1 MLTEYLQG
9 IYVSDINTAFDKII
23 YQKYN
28 IDIVI
33 NCTIDF
39 GFLDINIKKIRIPLS
54 NDLNYHTDI
63 KLLNQN
69 LHAGTLSFE
78 MSYDKEKII
87 TNCGSIEK
95 RIGKKPEFLR
105 YSAAHSTII
114 LNNTNISELVEK
126 KSYKRIPQIIEYN
139 YFNHI
144 C

>member
-9 IYVSDINTAFDKII
+9 IYVSDINTAFDKTI

-39 GFLDINIKKIRIPLS
+39 GFLDLNIKKIRIPLS

-69 LHAGTLSFE
+69 LNKILSFISDNYIE
-78 MSYDKEKII
+78 HNILLCCYDGLTISPIIVGLFISKYGKIPI
-87 TNCGSIEK
+87 NQIK
-95 RIGKKPEFLR
+95 N
-105 YSAAHSTII
+105 I
-114 LNNTNISELVEK
+114 L
-126 KSYKRIPQIIEYN
+126 KSKNKDIIIELDLSI
-139 YFNHI
+139 FNI
-144 C
+144 

>member
-9 IYVSDINTAFDKII
+9 IYVSDINTAFDKTI

-39 GFLDINIKKIRIPLS
+39 GFLDLNIKKIRIPLS

-69 LHAGTLSFE
+69 LNKILSFINDNYIE
-78 MSYDKEKII
+78 HNILLCCYDGLTISPIIVGLFISKYGKIPI
-87 TNCGSIEK
+87 NQIK
-95 RIGKKPEFLR
+95 N
-105 YSAAHSTII
+105 I
-114 LNNTNISELVEK
+114 L
-126 KSYKRIPQIIEYN
+126 KSKNKDIIIELDLSI
-139 YFNHI
+139 FNI
-144 C
+144 

>member
-69 LHAGTLSFE
+69 LNKILSFINDNYIE
-78 MSYDKEKII
+78 HNILLCCYDGLTISPIIVGLFISKYGKIPI
-87 TNCGSIEK
+87 NQIK
-95 RIGKKPEFLR
+95 N
-105 YSAAHSTII
+105 I
-114 LNNTNISELVEK
+114 L
-126 KSYKRIPQIIEYN
+126 KSKNKDIIIELDLSI
-139 YFNHI
+139 FNI
-144 C
+144 

>member
-9 IYVSDINTAFDKII
+9 IYVSDINTAFDKTI

-39 GFLDINIKKIRIPLS
+39 GFLDLNVKKIRIPLS

-69 LHAGTLSFE
+69 LNKILSFINDN
-78 MSYDKEKII
+78 Y
-87 TNCGSIEK
+87 
-95 RIGKKPEFLR
+95 
-105 YSAAHSTII
+105 
-114 LNNTNISELVEK
+114 
-126 KSYKRIPQIIEYN
+126 IEYN
-139 YFNHI
+139 ILLCCYDGLTISPIIVGLFISKYGKIPINQIKNILKSKNKDIIIELDLSIFNL
-144 C
+144 

>member
-69 LHAGTLSFE
+69 LNKILSFINDN
-78 MSYDKEKII
+78 Y
-87 TNCGSIEK
+87 
-95 RIGKKPEFLR
+95 
-105 YSAAHSTII
+105 
-114 LNNTNISELVEK
+114 
-126 KSYKRIPQIIEYN
+126 IEYN
-139 YFNHI
+139 ILLCCYDGLTISPIIVGLFISKYGKIPINQIKNILKSKNKDIIIELDLSIFNI
-144 C
+144 

>member
-9 IYVSDINTAFDKII
+9 IYVSDINTAFDKTI

-39 GFLDINIKKIRIPLS
+39 GFLDLNIKKIRIPLS

-69 LHAGTLSFE
+69 LYKILSFINDN
-78 MSYDKEKII
+78 Y
-87 TNCGSIEK
+87 
-95 RIGKKPEFLR
+95 
-105 YSAAHSTII
+105 
-114 LNNTNISELVEK
+114 
-126 KSYKRIPQIIEYN
+126 IEYN
-139 YFNHI
+139 ILLCCYDGLTISPIIVGLFISKYGKIPINQIKNILKSKNKDIIIELDLSIFNL
-144 C
+144 

>member
-9 IYVSDINTAFDKII
+9 IYVSDINTAFDKTI

-39 GFLDINIKKIRIPLS
+39 GFLDLNVKKIRIPLS

-69 LHAGTLSFE
+69 LNKILSFINDNYIDHNILICC
-78 MSYDKEKII
+78 YDGLTTSPIIVGLFISKYGKIPI
-87 TNCGSIEK
+87 NQIK
-95 RIGKKPEFLR
+95 N
-105 YSAAHSTII
+105 I
-114 LNNTNISELVEK
+114 L
-126 KSYKRIPQIIEYN
+126 KSKNKDIIIELDLSI
-139 YFNHI
+139 FNL
-144 C
+144 

>member
-9 IYVSDINTAFDKII
+9 IYVSDINTAFDKTI

-39 GFLDINIKKIRIPLS
+39 GFLDLNIKKIRIPLS

-69 LHAGTLSFE
+69 LNKILSFINDNYIE
-78 MSYDKEKII
+78 HNILLCCYDGLTISPIIVGLFISKYGKIPI
-87 TNCGSIEK
+87 NQIK
-95 RIGKKPEFLR
+95 N
-105 YSAAHSTII
+105 I
-114 LNNTNISELVEK
+114 L
-126 KSYKRIPQIIEYN
+126 KSKNKDIIIELDLSI
-139 YFNHI
+139 FNL
-144 C
+144 

>member
-9 IYVSDINTAFDKII
+9 IYVSDINIAFDKTI

-39 GFLDINIKKIRIPLS
+39 GFLDLNIKKIRIPLS

-69 LHAGTLSFE
+69 LNKILSFINDNYIE
-78 MSYDKEKII
+78 HNILLCCHDGLTISPIIVGLFISKYGKIPI
-87 TNCGSIEK
+87 NQIK
-95 RIGKKPEFLR
+95 N
-105 YSAAHSTII
+105 I
-114 LNNTNISELVEK
+114 L
-126 KSYKRIPQIIEYN
+126 KSKNKDIIIELDLSI
-139 YFNHI
+139 FNL
-144 C
+144 

>member
-9 IYVSDINTAFDKII
+9 IYVSDINTAFDKTI

-39 GFLDINIKKIRIPLS
+39 GFLDLNIKKIRIPLS

-69 LHAGTLSFE
+69 LNKILSFINDNYIE
-78 MSYDKEKII
+78 HNILLCCYDGLTISPIIVGLFISKYGKIPI
-87 TNCGSIEK
+87 NQIK
-95 RIGKKPEFLR
+95 N
-105 YSAAHSTII
+105 I
-114 LNNTNISELVEK
+114 L
-126 KSYKRIPQIIEYN
+126 KSKNKDIIIELDLSI
-139 YFNHI
+139 FNLLL
-144 C
+144 

>member
-9 IYVSDINTAFDKII
+9 IYVSDINTAFDKTI

-69 LHAGTLSFE
+69 LNKILSFINDN
-78 MSYDKEKII
+78 Y
-87 TNCGSIEK
+87 
-95 RIGKKPEFLR
+95 
-105 YSAAHSTII
+105 
-114 LNNTNISELVEK
+114 
-126 KSYKRIPQIIEYN
+126 IEYN
-139 YFNHI
+139 ILLCCYDGLTISPIIVGLFISKYGKIPINQIKNILKSKNKNIIIELDLSIFNI
-144 C
+144 

>member
-9 IYVSDINTAFDKII
+9 IYVSDINTAFDKTI

-39 GFLDINIKKIRIPLS
+39 GFLDLNIKKIRIPLS

-69 LHAGTLSFE
+69 LNKILSFINDNYIE
-78 MSYDKEKII
+78 HNILLCCYDGLTISPLIVGLFISKYGKIPI
-87 TNCGSIEK
+87 NQIK
-95 RIGKKPEFLR
+95 N
-105 YSAAHSTII
+105 I
-114 LNNTNISELVEK
+114 L
-126 KSYKRIPQIIEYN
+126 KSKNKDIIIELDLSI
-139 YFNHI
+139 FNL
-144 C
+144 

>member
-9 IYVSDINTAFDKII
+9 IYVSDINTAFDKTI

-39 GFLDINIKKIRIPLS
+39 GFLDLNIKKIRIPLS

-69 LHAGTLSFE
+69 LNKILSFINDN
-78 MSYDKEKII
+78 Y
-87 TNCGSIEK
+87 
-95 RIGKKPEFLR
+95 
-105 YSAAHSTII
+105 
-114 LNNTNISELVEK
+114 
-126 KSYKRIPQIIEYN
+126 IEYN
-139 YFNHI
+139 ILLCCYDGLTISPIIVGLFISKYGKIPINQIKNILKSKNKDIIIELDLSIFNLLL
-144 C
+144 

>member
-9 IYVSDINTAFDKII
+9 IYVSDINTAFDKTI

-39 GFLDINIKKIRIPLS
+39 GFLDLNIKKIRIPLS

-69 LHAGTLSFE
+69 LYKILSFINDNYIE
-78 MSYDKEKII
+78 HNILLCCYDGLTISPIIVGLFISKYGKIPI
-87 TNCGSIEK
+87 NQIK
-95 RIGKKPEFLR
+95 N
-105 YSAAHSTII
+105 I
-114 LNNTNISELVEK
+114 L
-126 KSYKRIPQIIEYN
+126 KSKNKDIIIELDLSI
-139 YFNHI
+139 FNL
-144 C
+144 

>member
-9 IYVSDINTAFDKII
+9 IYVSDINTAFDKTI

-39 GFLDINIKKIRIPLS
+39 GFLDLNVKKIRIPLS

-69 LHAGTLSFE
+69 LNKILSFINDNYIE
-78 MSYDKEKII
+78 HNILLCCYDGLTISPIIVGLFISKYGKIPI
-87 TNCGSIEK
+87 NQIK
-95 RIGKKPEFLR
+95 N
-105 YSAAHSTII
+105 I
-114 LNNTNISELVEK
+114 L
-126 KSYKRIPQIIEYN
+126 KSKNKDIIIELDLSI
-139 YFNHI
+139 FNL
-144 C
+144 

>member
-69 LHAGTLSFE
+69 LNKILSFIN
-78 MSYDKEKII
+78 D
-87 TNCGSIEK
+87 N
-95 RIGKKPEFLR
+95 
-105 YSAAHSTII
+105 
-114 LNNTNISELVEK
+114 
-126 KSYKRIPQIIEYN
+126 
-139 YFNHI
+139 
-144 C
+144 

>member
-9 IYVSDINTAFDKII
+9 IYVSDINTAFDKTI

-39 GFLDINIKKIRIPLS
+39 GFIDLNVKKIRIPLS

-69 LHAGTLSFE
+69 LNKILSFINDNYIE
-78 MSYDKEKII
+78 HNILLCCYDGLTISPIIVGLFISKYGKIPI
-87 TNCGSIEK
+87 NQIK
-95 RIGKKPEFLR
+95 N
-105 YSAAHSTII
+105 I
-114 LNNTNISELVEK
+114 L
-126 KSYKRIPQIIEYN
+126 KSKNKDIIIELDLSI
-139 YFNHI
+139 FNL
-144 C
+144 